1 MGIPAYFSYI
11 IKHNSTV
18 LQSIHSINID
28 HLLLD
33 SNSIIYD
40 CIKEHTENEI
50 IQEVCKKLDY
60 YIHLFKP
67 SKSVYIAFDGVAPAA
82 KLKQQRERRVKSCYI
97 KQLSKNTGWNSAAI
111 TPGTQFMNTLSK
123 NIHQYFKYKSYSVKI
138 IISTSTEKGEGEHK
152 LCQYIRDKNCLHDN
166 VVLYGLDAD
175 LIMLGLLHSNY
186 CKSIYLYRET
196 PEYIKQL
203 NQQLDQNKQYFLNIQ
218 IFKKEIL
225 KKMNIGEI
233 QAKYQKNRL
242 YDYIFLCFL
251 LGNDFLPHFPAL
263 NLRKNGMNTILNCYD
278 KTIKNT
284 TKSII
289 YKNTIQWPL
298 FKKFIE
304 GLIKQ
309 EEDLIKADHTNKIS
323 KIHHSWT
330 TEEKLNRLPQ
340 YNKRTEQIIQVGR
353 HGWQERYYQELF
365 FVDKTSNIT
374 QSISQNY
381 LEGLEWTFKYYTTGC
396 CNWEW
401 YYKWSYPPLLQDLYP
416 HIPIKYKQFVKENNH
431 AIDSITQL
439 AYVLPQEYYYLIP
452 KKYQKHLYKLNQSK
466 PEFQWA
472 YCRYFWEAHIISTST
487 SIKELE
493 KILNI

>member
-11 IKHNSTV
+11 IKHNSKV
-18 LQSIHSINID
+18 LQSIHSTNIH

-40 CIKEHTENEI
+40 CIKNRSEHEI

-60 YIHLFKP
+60 YINLFKP

-82 KLKQQRERRVKSCYI
+82 KLKQQRERRVKGYYI
-97 KQLSKNTGWNSAAI
+97 KQLSKTTQWNSAAI
-111 TPGTQFMNTLSK
+111 TPGTQFMNALSST
-123 NIHQYFKYKSYSVKI
+123 IHKYFKNKYHSIKI

-152 LCQYIRDKNCLHDN
+152 LCQYMRDKKCLHEN

-175 LIMLGLLHSNY
+175 LIMLGLLHSRY

-196 PEYIKQL
+196 PEFIKQL
-203 NQQLDQNKQYFLNIQ
+203 NKQLDPNKEYFLNIQ

-225 KKMNIGEI
+225 KKMNVEDIR
-233 QAKYQKNRL
+233 ANYQKNRL

-263 NLRKNGMNTILNCYD
+263 NLRKNGMNTILDCYD
-278 KTIKNT
+278 KTIKKT
-284 TKSII
+284 KKSII

-298 FKKFIE
+298 FRKFVA

-309 EEDLIKADHTNKIS
+309 EEELIKAEHNNNPTKIN
-323 KIHHSWT
+323 ISWT
-330 TEEKLNRLPQ
+330 IEEKLNRLPQ
-340 YNKRTEQIIQVGR
+340 YNKQTQQIIQVGKT
-353 HGWQERYYQELF
+353 GWQERYYQELF
-365 FVDKTSNIT
+365 FLDKTSESCQT
-374 QSISQNY
+374 ISQNY

-396 CNWEW
+396 CNWSW
-401 YYKWSYPPLLQDLYP
+401 AYKWSYPPLLQDLYL
-416 HIPIKYKQFVKENNH
+416 HIPIKYKQFIKENNYTIH
-431 AIDSITQL
+431 PITQL
-439 AYVLPQEYYYLIP
+439 AYVLPQEYYHLIP
-452 KKYQKHLYKLNQSK
+452 TKYHKCLYKLNQPK
-466 PEFQWA
+466 LEFQWA
-472 YCRYFWEAHIISTST
+472 YCRYFWEAHITST
-487 SIKELE
+487 LTTIKELE

>member
-1 MGIPAYFSYI
+1 MGIPAYFSHI
-11 IKHNSTV
+11 IKHNSKV
-18 LQSIHSINID
+18 LQSIHSTNIH

-40 CIKEHTENEI
+40 CIKDQTESEI

-82 KLKQQRERRVKSCYI
+82 KLKQQRERRVKGCYI
-97 KQLSKNTGWNSAAI
+97 KQLSKTTGWNSAAI
-111 TPGTQFMNTLSK
+111 TPGTQFMDTLSK
-123 NIHQYFKYKSYSVKI
+123 HIHTYFKHKSSLIKI

-152 LCQYIRDKNCLHDN
+152 LCQYMRDKKCLHDN

-175 LIMLGLLHSNY
+175 LIMLGLLHSRY

-196 PEYIKQL
+196 PEFIKQL
-203 NQQLDQNKQYFLNIQ
+203 NKQLDHNKQYFLNIQ

-225 KKMNIGEI
+225 KKMNLGEI
-233 QAKYQKNRL
+233 QANYQKNRL

-263 NLRKNGMNTILNCYD
+263 NLRKNGMNTILDCYD
-278 KTIKNT
+278 KTIKKT

-298 FKKFIE
+298 FRKFVA

-309 EEDLIKADHTNKIS
+309 EEELIKADHTNKIS

-330 TEEKLNRLPQ
+330 VEERLNRLPQ
-340 YNKRTEQIIQVGR
+340 YNKRTEQIIQVGKT
-353 HGWQERYYQELF
+353 GWQERYYQELF
-365 FVDKTSNIT
+365 FLDKTPDIC

-396 CNWEW
+396 CNWDW
-401 YYKWSYPPLLQDLYP
+401 SYKWSYPPLLQDLYL
-416 HIPIKYKQFVKENNH
+416 HVPIKYKQFIKENNN
-431 AIDSITQL
+431 SIHPVVQL
-439 AYVLPQEYYYLIP
+439 AYVLPQEYYHLIP
-452 KKYQKHLYKLNQSK
+452 TKYQKRLYKLNQSK

-487 SIKELE
+487 TIKELE